1 MNCNV
6 CALPNADPS
15 GVAKCAGYAIR
26 NIAPADVEA
35 YAQRS
40 GAMPGGQLC
49 MVKSNLLAGRLMYWK
64 NAPGDCPLPSKLS
77 LGPLAN
83 VNKAF
88 GLAGTGLAAAS
99 GVSLAATGGAGVGAS
114 AAGSGAAL
122 GGLPS
127 IFGAV
132 AGPAALIAIPFV
144 IWGVISAHHKIAVA
158 KEQATIC
165 DVSQAYNQ
173 YEDTI
178 EAGLVSGRITVTDAK
193 AAILTIEAQLN
204 AALQAIVKN
213 GCDAACYFQKALKA
227 LNLYA
232 VEKLYDSLG
241 PRASA
246 GNPANVA
253 AGSVLL
259 PKSKAVTYG
268 AAVAGGFAA
277 FKLAGVLI

>member
-1 MNCNV
+1 
-6 CALPNADPS
+6 
-15 GVAKCAGYAIR
+15 
-26 NIAPADVEA
+26 
-35 YAQRS
+35 
-40 GAMPGGQLC
+40 

-77 LGPLAN
+77 LGPIAN
-83 VNKAF
+83 INK
-88 GLAGTGLAAAS
+88 GLS
-99 GVSLAATGGAGVGAS
+99 IAATGAGTAGSLGALPFLGA
-114 AAGSGAAL
+114 AAGPL
-122 GGLPS
+122 
-127 IFGAV
+127 
-132 AGPAALIAIPFV
+132 ALIAIPFA

-178 EAGLVSGRITVTDAK
+178 EAGLVSGQITAPDAK
-193 AAILTIEAQLN
+193 AAILTIETQLY

-227 LNLYA
+227 LDLYA
-232 VEKLYDSLG
+232 VEKLYDTLG
-241 PRASA
+241 PRASS
-246 GNPANVA
+246 GNPANIA
-253 AGSVLL
+253 AGSVFL

-268 AAVAGGFAA
+268 AAAVGGLAA